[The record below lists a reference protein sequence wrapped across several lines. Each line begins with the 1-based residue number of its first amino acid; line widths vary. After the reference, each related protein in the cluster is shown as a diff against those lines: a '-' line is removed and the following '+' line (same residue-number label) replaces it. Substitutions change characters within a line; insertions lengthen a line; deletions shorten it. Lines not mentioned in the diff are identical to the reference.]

1 MPKWDS
7 FDPSFWDDAGP
18 GEEAYVDGAD
28 PGSGGHH
35 GSADAPGAG
44 AESSAGGGPAGPS
57 PSGAGKQTPGR
68 AAAMCPN
75 CGSRNI
81 EALGPSGSSVC
92 TDCGIIVEENTI
104 VSSVEFVEGAGGSS
118 SMVGQYV
125 GANSAR
131 GFGTGGARRG
141 GQYGFSRQS
150 RENTLAS
157 GRRRIQDVAALMR
170 LGPHLVDAA
179 HRLFT
184 VAVER
189 NFVQGRKRSHVI
201 AACLYTSCRQ
211 EKSQHMLIDFSDALQ
226 INVYVLGTCFL
237 KFRRLLGLKLEIIDP
252 ALFVYRFAAHL
263 DLGEGANRV
272 AMSALRLVARMK
284 RDWIVA
290 GRRPAGICAAALLIA
305 SRAHGYER
313 QHADVTKVLRVCGV
327 TVMKRVREFEN
338 TPSAGLSLGD
348 FHDGKDRDGGAGG
361 AGGEAD
367 PPVFTENRRREARAR
382 AVAAGD
388 VELLTSGALDNPDL
402 KGKHSSKW
410 RRDKRSTDRS
420 QEFTEMYSQLE
431 TDLMEGAAEAE
442 IEAAAAVGDADAGA
456 EKKERPAVSFT
467 RADEVYEPVRP
478 AAVPTLHDTIAYP
491 TGKNHRPVVLPDQAT
506 AEELSAPTQRCED
519 VLDFG
524 AWRDAV
530 PPGAEDEVTFLFRSD
545 DEVAEREAVFNAQNR
560 EYLDLQRQREDDR
573 LEAEAAARSK
583 LEDEAAQEEGRRR
596 YLKTSRSR
604 KRRDGLDPH
613 ELTTEEALMEV
624 VRTRKISRKI
634 NYDAMSS
641 LFDDDGQFSTDLLSD
656 ATRNKKEEAM

>member
-1 MPKWDS
+1 MSEWDS

-18 GEEAYVDGAD
+18 GEEAS
-28 PGSGGHH
+28 GSGGHH
-35 GSADAPGAG
+35 GSADAAVGAG
-44 AESSAGGGPAGPS
+44 GPSPESGGPPGPS
-57 PSGAGKQTPGR
+57 PSGAGKQAAPGR

-81 EALGPSGSSVC
+81 ESLGPSGSSVC

-131 GFGTGGARRG
+131 GFGTGARR

-263 DLGEGANRV
+263 DLGDGANRV

-338 TPSAGLSLGD
+338 TPSSGLSLGD
-348 FHDGKDRDGGAGG
+348 FHDGKDAGDGGGG
-361 AGGEAD
+361 VGPSEAD
-367 PPVFTENRRREARAR
+367 PPAFTANRRREARAR

-420 QEFTEMYSQLE
+420 REMTEMYSQLE

-442 IEAAAAVGDADAGA
+442 IDAAGDADTGV
-456 EKKERPAVSFT
+456 ERKGRPAVSFT
-467 RADEVYEPVRP
+467 RADEAYEPVRP
-478 AAVPTLHDTIAYP
+478 AAVSTLHDTIAYP
-491 TGKNHRPVVLPDQAT
+491 TGKNQRPVVLPDQAT

-530 PPGAEDEVTFLFRSD
+530 PPGAEDEVTYLFRSD